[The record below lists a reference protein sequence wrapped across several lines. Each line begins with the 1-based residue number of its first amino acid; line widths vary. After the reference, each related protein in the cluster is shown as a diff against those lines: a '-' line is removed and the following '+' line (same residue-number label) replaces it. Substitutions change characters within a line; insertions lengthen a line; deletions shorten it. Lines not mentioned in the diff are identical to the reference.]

1 MKSGKF
7 LLLTAA
13 LLFSGHTAAFA
24 DAVLSVVPVPGS
36 LTVGQQFTVAIN
48 VTGPTV
54 SHGGQN
60 FPSDVTDLD
69 AFQFD
74 LAFNCSVASGNSTSC
89 APGAGIL
96 SALSVT
102 EGSLLP
108 NGGSNPTFFEPG
120 TIDNSAGTISLIGDV
135 GASGVTG
142 SGILVNITFQALQAG
157 TTSIA
162 ILANSDLQFYDSNGN
177 PIVIDDSVTTSPS
190 KETFPTNQFLSTT
203 VTIAPV
209 PESSSL
215 QLLLLGAL
223 TASFA
228 WARFGA
234 GHRELPIK

>member
-7 LLLTAA
+7 LLLAAA
-13 LLFSGHTAAFA
+13 LIFSGHTSFA

-36 LTVGQQFTVAIN
+36 LTVGQQFTVSFN

-54 SHGGQN
+54 SHGGQT

-74 LAFNCSVASGNSTSC
+74 IAFNCSVAGGNSTSC

-102 EGSLLP
+102 EGSFLSD
-108 NGGSNPTFFEPG
+108 GGSNPTFFEPG
-120 TIDNSAGTISLIGDV
+120 TINNSNGTISLIGDV

-142 SGILVNITFQALQAG
+142 SGTLVNITFQALQVG
-157 TTSIA
+157 TTNIA

-203 VTIAPV
+203 VTVAPV
-209 PESSSL
+209 PEPSSG
-215 QLLLLGAL
+215 QLLLLGGSIFLIAL
-223 TASFA
+223 S
-228 WARFGA
+228 
-234 GHRELPIK
+234 LPRYQMQ